1 MKLSE
6 VINNLKKAKKQYG
19 DLDCV
24 YSIDDEGNDFHDI
37 HFTPTPMKKD
47 SDGLFY
53 LSEVLLETEQK
64 IPTHICVN

>member
-24 YSIDDEGNDFHDI
+24 YSIDDEGNDFRDI

-47 SDGLFY
+47 SDGL
-53 LSEVLLETEQK
+53 LETEQK